1 MNCAYIRAFGRLL
14 QDLETGV
21 ANDIIGASLAAV
33 IRQSRP
39 RAAELRVIDGAMEF
53 DGEPVNV
60 EEVPES
66 ATIVTAFTKH
76 RLRVLRVAMGITPR
90 EVLQLMA
97 LLAMTETASSEGTVF
112 DAAQRLGFWHLTLTG
127 DAPVRVL
134 TPSVSARPEPAPLGS
149 IEDAAQYADAFRA
162 ELDGAVADGNATGVA
177 HALLRVIGTERAA
190 VEAGDTIASDIAL
203 RWTASVGEVMTR
215 PALQMVAGLLRTEQ
229 VPRDQVLEILSRSG
243 CEGTAALMPLLI
255 ASPSLMQRRTYFNA
269 IVELG
274 AGVSVLV
281 GYLVHTQWFVVRN
294 AACLL
299 GAMRAAEGEAA
310 LIAALP
316 HADERVRM
324 SIATALVQIGTPT
337 GRRALERAIRDASSE
352 VRRRALRGL
361 LNADGLARSAAVLSE
376 ALDLERDP
384 EVQLEVIASL
394 RQIATPHAVQQLMKV
409 CSPHGL
415 AGKPAEYRQAAME
428 ALVDLRPTAA
438 APLLRIQ
445 SQDRDPETRAF
456 AIKMLERVTKAA

>member
-1 MNCAYIRAFGRLL
+1 MNCAYLRAFGRLI

-33 IRQSRP
+33 IRQTRP
-39 RAAELRVIDGAMEF
+39 RAAELRLVDGALRF

-60 EEVPES
+60 VEVPEA
-66 ATIVTAFTKH
+66 ATIVTAFTRH
-76 RLRVLRVAMGITPR
+76 GLRVLRVDMGITPR

-112 DAAQRLGFWHLTLTG
+112 DAALRLGFWHLTLTG
-127 DAPVRVL
+127 DAPVRVV
-134 TPSVSARPEPAPLGS
+134 TPSASARPEPAPLGS

-162 ELDGAVADGNATGVA
+162 ELDGAIADGNATGVA
-177 HALLRVIGTERAA
+177 HALLRVIVTERAA
-190 VEAGDTIASDIAL
+190 EEAGDTIGSGIAS
-203 RWTASVGEVMTR
+203 RWTESVGEVMTR
-215 PALQMVAGLLRTEQ
+215 PALQMVAGLLFTEQ
-229 VPRDQVLEILSRSG
+229 VPRDQVLEILRRAGS
-243 CEGTAALMPLLI
+243 EGTAALMPLLI
-255 ASPSLMQRRTYFNA
+255 ASPSLMQRRTYFDA
-269 IVELG
+269 IVGLG
-274 AGVSVLV
+274 AGLSVLV
-281 GYLVHTQWFVVRN
+281 GYLAHTQWFVVRN

-310 LIAALP
+310 LIAALQ

-324 SIATALVQIGTPT
+324 SIATALVQIGMPT
-337 GRRALERAIRDASSE
+337 GRRALETAIRDASSE

-384 EVQLEVIASL
+384 DVQLEVIASL
-394 RQIATPHAVQQLMKV
+394 RHIATPQAVQQLMKA
-409 CSPHGL
+409 CSLNGL
-415 AGKPAEYRQAAME
+415 SGKPAAYQRAAIE
-428 ALVDLRPTAA
+428 ALVDLRPAAA

-456 AIKMLERVTKAA
+456 AIRMLERVTKAA